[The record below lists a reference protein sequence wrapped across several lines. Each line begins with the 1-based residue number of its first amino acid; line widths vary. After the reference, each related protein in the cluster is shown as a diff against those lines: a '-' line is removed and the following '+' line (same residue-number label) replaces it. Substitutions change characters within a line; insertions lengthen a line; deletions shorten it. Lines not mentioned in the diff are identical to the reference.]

1 MGKFITGIPKN
12 LVQQTSIIFSLFL
25 LTACAFLRESSRMA
39 FLWPLNRYTLTQK
52 FSAVKRPP
60 HLGIDLKA
68 PIGSPVLS
76 SHSGRVVYAG
86 RKLTGFGNVIIL
98 EYSPYWASLYAH
110 LQEIKVKT
118 GQKVNPGD
126 VIGALGNTGR
136 TSGPHL
142 HFELIYKG
150 KTVDPLI
157 HLP

>member
-1 MGKFITGIPKN
+1 MGKFIIRITKN
-12 LVQQTSIIFSLFL
+12 LIQRVFIIFSLFL
-25 LTACAFLRESSRMA
+25 LNSCAFLKESSLLV
-39 FLWPLNRYTLTQK
+39 FQWPLKKYTLTQK
-52 FSAVKRPP
+52 FSSVKRPP

-68 PIGSPVLS
+68 PVGSPVLS

-86 RKLTGFGNVIIL
+86 RRLTGYGNLIIL
-98 EYSPYWASLYAH
+98 EHSSWASLYAH
-110 LQEIKVKT
+110 LQEIKVKI

-126 VIGALGNTGR
+126 IIGALGNTGR